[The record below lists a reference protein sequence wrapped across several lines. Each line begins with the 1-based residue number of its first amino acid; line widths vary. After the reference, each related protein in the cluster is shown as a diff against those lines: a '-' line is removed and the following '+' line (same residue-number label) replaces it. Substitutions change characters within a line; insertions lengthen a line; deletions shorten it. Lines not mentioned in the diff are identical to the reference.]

1 MVFLV
6 SAKMTDNSKLE
17 KMQATELTSL
27 IQLQQM
33 RKRIADGRPD
43 VLDILTKVNES
54 VQPEMLLDNF
64 VFQKGK
70 PVSISSFAKS
80 YEQVYEFEKT
90 LADKSGISDVKII
103 SPTFD
108 EKQKRVNFKMTFHYK
123 DFTKTRKR

>member
-1 MVFLV
+1 MTSDSPPE
-6 SAKMTDNSKLE
+6 SAPHSYRAYGLIISAPLFMP
-17 KMQATELTSL
+17 ELPV
-27 IQLQQM
+27 
-33 RKRIADGRPD
+33 ADGRPD